1 MASGPVHA
9 LGVSGSRYWSR
20 FLSFPSAHINFF
32 SVFSFSN
39 KYFAQASAFKGLLTR
54 KLEHQ
59 KQTILSVKLGQQFQL
74 HCTRKGCS
82 LISSEEL
89 AIC

>member
-9 LGVSGSRYWSR
+9 LGVSGSRYWSS

-32 SVFSFSN
+32 SVFSFSK
-39 KYFAQASAFKGLLTR
+39 KYFAQASAFKGLPTR

-59 KQTILSVKLGQQFQL
+59 KQTTLSEIRPAIPTSL
-74 HCTRKGCS
+74 HQEGLLS
-82 LISSEEL
+82 HF
-89 AIC
+89 